1 MLGVLPILMH
11 SILATVNCVIISIVQ
26 ENVCLS
32 LFPHSDCKDSE
43 IQECNAEFSA
53 WGLNRVVLPMVE
65 TSKESGFF
73 QKHKDTQHHYL
84 STVSVLFL

>member
-53 WGLNRVVLPMVE
+53 
-65 TSKESGFF
+65 
-73 QKHKDTQHHYL
+73 
-84 STVSVLFL
+84 